1 MTFIKNTEIKK
12 LIKIFVILAVLYL
25 AYRIFTTEPF
35 KPIEGFES
43 FLAANT
49 IYGNEIMPTV
59 SFKDNTATF
68 TLPGVTRIDTIRIY
82 LAGNVT
88 ISNAIPVNLQ
98 YLDPSGNLKY
108 IMNDPNSNNMQITI
122 NNDGTNNYFVILPV
136 IGDDGNLVYTNEIT
150 LTIGDPTFVKL
161 NTYLL
166 YYDFYGRNKGDL
178 TFSEFQNQIYPNS
191 KNVSPTSIDTNNNVT
206 QFSLPSD
213 HVIYSMKVS
222 LDNTSFPTNT
232 NLKPDLPYILNVHYT
247 SGIYPGQTLQVN
259 DSFTVRCDSKSLNSL
274 QPHNACL
281 FFSSPIIANSV
292 YIKVNPVTVS
302 EIITSSSTTTLNPL
316 QLTFKNNPGLHSVY
330 GSLPSSTDI
339 QNFQRTAQMLKA
351 GSFGAA
357 VSNLDICPSMDSI
370 IEKQIQA
377 QQLCDSLEYQDK
389 IKAEQI
395 RLDKNKQYLT
405 KLKSQ
410 QDQIDQL
417 NQAISQ
423 LQNKR
428 ITRDKNNDVARVM
441 RYKNQKEAATTVRD
455 LANQRLQSQEA
466 NNLHLNVNII

>member
-1 MTFIKNTEIKK
+1 MTFIKNTEVKK
-12 LIKIFVILAVLYL
+12 LIKIFLILAVLYL
-25 AYRIFTTEPF
+25 AYRMFTREPI
-35 KPIEGFES
+35 KQMEGFES
-43 FLAANT
+43 FIAANT

-59 SFKDNTATF
+59 SFKNNTATF

-98 YLDPSGNLKY
+98 YVDPSGNLKY
-108 IMNDPNSNNMQITI
+108 IVNDPNSNNIQITI

-136 IGDDGNLVYTNEIT
+136 LGDDGNLVYTNKII
-150 LTIGDPTFVKL
+150 LSIGDSTFVNL
-161 NTYLL
+161 DTYLL

-178 TFSEFQNQIYPNS
+178 TFQEFQNQIYPN
-191 KNVSPTSIDTNNNVT
+191 NRNISPTSIDTNNNVT

-213 HVIYSMKVS
+213 HLIYSMKVS
-222 LDNTSFPTNT
+222 LDNTSFSTDKNI
-232 NLKPDLPYILNVHYT
+232 KPDLPYVLNVQYT
-247 SGIYPGQTLQVN
+247 SGIYPGQTLQIS
-259 DSFTVRCDSKSLNSL
+259 DSFTVRCDHNSLNSL
-274 QPHNACL
+274 QPHNAYL
-281 FFSSPIIANSV
+281 FFSSPIIANSI

-302 EIITSSSTTTLNPL
+302 EIITSNSNASLDPL
-316 QLTFKNNPGLHSVY
+316 LLTFKNNPGLHSVY

-339 QNFQRTAQMLKA
+339 QNFQRTAQMSKA
-351 GSFGAA
+351 GTFGSA

-370 IEKQIQA
+370 IEKQVQA
-377 QQLCDSLEYQDK
+377 QQLCDALEYQDK
-389 IKAEQI
+389 IKSEQI

-405 KLKSQ
+405 KLKAQ

-428 ITRDKNNDVARVM
+428 VVRDKNNDVARVM

-466 NNLHLNVNII
+466 NNLHLNVNIL